1 MLNAVNEKGE
11 TLMSM
16 AIKCGAKSILLLL
29 LEKGADCNVKNA
41 GGQMPIQ
48 VAMSMLN
55 NGKNSVD
62 IVNLLIEH
70 YTDLSACNNTLL
82 HMAVKSGHF
91 EIVQKLVQKRA
102 SLYPVN
108 IGITEIIEN
117 NPSIARFLIENGKY
131 DRLRVLR
138 SAVKNGHQPT
148 VKLLLERGQ
157 DPNLIVNSEN
167 ETITLLH
174 QAVKNG
180 HLKIVQNL
188 IEHGANVEAKTNY
201 SKETPL
207 HYVVKYSSEEMIK
220 ELLKNKVEINVLDKD
235 HCTPLWLAAS
245 NGKKE
250 IVKVLIDTGADV
262 DIQDNLKRK
271 PLAIAIKN
279 GHNDIAKM
287 ITDKLQE
294 QNENLEP
301 LSRRIKISDD
311 CVVCFGPRHNVFA
324 FQPCGHTEICEI
336 CCIRIFQE
344 PNGNPTC
351 PICRT
356 RATNYM
362 KIFV

>member
-1 MLNAVNEKGE
+1 MAVN
-11 TLMSM
+11 
-16 AIKCGAKSILLLL
+16 
-29 LEKGADCNVKNA
+29 
-41 GGQMPIQ
+41 
-48 VAMSMLN
+48 
-55 NGKNSVD
+55 
-62 IVNLLIEH
+62 
-70 YTDLSACNNTLL
+70 
-82 HMAVKSGHF
+82 SGHF
-91 EIVQKLVQKRA
+91 KIVQKLVQKGA

-108 IGITEIIEN
+108 IGIIEIIEN
-117 NPSIARFLIENGKY
+117 NPSIARFLIENRTY
-131 DRLRVLR
+131 DRIRVLR
-138 SAVKNGHQPT
+138 SAVKSGNPPI
-148 VKLLLERGQ
+148 VKLLLERGEN
-157 DPNLIVNSEN
+157 PNTSEDKN
-167 ETITLLH
+167 ITLLH

-180 HLKIVQNL
+180 HLKIVQSL
-188 IEHGANVEAKTNY
+188 IKHGANGQAKSNDL
-201 SKETPL
+201 KETPL
-207 HYVVKYSSEEMIK
+207 HYAVKYSSEEMIK
-220 ELLKNKVEINVLDKD
+220 ELLKNKVQIDSLDKD

-245 NGKKE
+245 SGKKE
-250 IVKVLIDTGADV
+250 IVKVLIDAGADV

-279 GHNDIAKM
+279 GHNDIAKI

-311 CVVCFGPRHNVFA
+311 CAVCFGPRHNVFA

-344 PNGNPTC
+344 PNGNSTC